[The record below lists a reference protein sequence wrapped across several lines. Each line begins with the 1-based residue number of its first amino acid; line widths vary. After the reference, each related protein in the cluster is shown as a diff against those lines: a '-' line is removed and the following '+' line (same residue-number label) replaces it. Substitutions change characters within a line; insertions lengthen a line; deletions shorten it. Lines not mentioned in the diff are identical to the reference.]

1 MTRPFVEISD
11 TCALE
16 CSKVF
21 LVEVVISLV
30 PLLCDG
36 LRAMTSKIMK
46 FAKLFKDGFM
56 IDFEANWIPLNTA
69 LPVVTI
75 CITIHPS
82 LAHDTLSG
90 HA

>member
-1 MTRPFVEISD
+1 
-11 TCALE
+11 
-16 CSKVF
+16 
-21 LVEVVISLV
+21 
-30 PLLCDG
+30 
-36 LRAMTSKIMK
+36 MTSKIMK